1 MWINIPSTTSAFAAA
16 AQDSTWDSGSR
27 SEAFA
32 RFVVWN
38 TRPLP
43 SKSWLRQW
51 KRVAWMKRL
60 FSRTCDPSTAERG
73 MASWIRSLQATRV
86 SRSVKL
92 ADAVDSMIFGTFGRT
107 SVESLAKLNPAS
119 CFSKTCLPTST
130 SDSSKSFTTFEKW
143 ITGLRRDCLRR
154 QRLAQARGGNGF
166 SHSRWPTPTAHDYRT
181 PNSAYS
187 QCHRK
192 QDWCKGQQLNN
203 FVAHYFRP
211 DPKALTGTEKQTT
224 HLPRLNPRFVCW
236 LMGWPEIVPIG
247 SGFSETAWCLF
258 RQRMRSALC
267 GLVSAPGSD

>member
-1 MWINIPSTTSAFAAA
+1 VWVNVPSLTSAFALAA
-16 AQDSTWDSGSR
+16 RVSTCDCNSL

-32 RFVVWN
+32 RSVVWN
-38 TRPLP
+38 TKPLP

-51 KRVAWMKRL
+51 KRVPWMKRL
-60 FSRTCDPSTAERG
+60 YGRTCDPSTAARG
-73 MASWIRSLQATRV
+73 VESWIRSLRDTRASHSAKPAV
-86 SRSVKL
+86 
-92 ADAVDSMIFGTFGRT
+92 AVDQMILGTYGHT
-107 SVESLAKLNPAS
+107 SIGSLAKLNPAS
-119 CFSKTCLPTST
+119 SSSKTCPTT
-130 SDSSKSFTTFEKW
+130 SASDFKKSSKSFTKW
-143 ITGLRRDCLRR
+143 ITGLRQDCLQR

-166 SHSRWPTPTAHDYRT
+166 SYSRWPTPTAHDYRT

-192 QDWCKGQQLNN
+192 RDWCKGQQLNN

-211 DPKALTGTEKQTT
+211 DPKAPSGTDTKTT

-247 SGFSETAWCLF
+247 SGFSATAWCLF

-267 GLVSAPGSD
+267 GLVSAR